1 MFSGATTQLSSLAG
15 KFGMTV
21 VRDCAFSYVGK
32 VPTALPCKLVP
43 CGKLIHLREAADRT
57 DIAGI
62 VTTPE
67 LAERVPQHLG
77 LAIADRP
84 LAAAY
89 ALHDYLV
96 GIPGLLWADF
106 ETEIAS
112 DAVIEAGAVIAR
124 RNVRIG
130 PGAHIAAGAVLHERT
145 IVGNRCSIGNHSVI
159 GSPAFEVETVDGR
172 QRIMPQAGGVL
183 IEDNVEILAQTVV
196 ARATFGGFTR
206 IGAGTKID
214 NLVHVGHDCSIGC
227 DVQIV
232 CGVKFGGRTVIGDR
246 VFIGSNAVTSPGLVI
261 GADARVSMGAVVVK
275 DVAEKQVV
283 SGHFAV
289 EHMKWL
295 RFISSALR

>member
-1 MFSGATTQLSSLAG
+1 MFSGATMQLSGFAG

-32 VPTALPCKLVP
+32 VPTALPRKLVP
-43 CGKLIHLREAADRT
+43 CGKLIHLREATDRS

-62 VTTPE
+62 VTTPD
-67 LAERVPQHLG
+67 LADRVPDHVG
-77 LAIADRP
+77 LAIAERP
-84 LAAAY
+84 LAAVY
-89 ALHDYLV
+89 ALHDHLV
-96 GIPGLLWADF
+96 AVPELLWTDF
-106 ETEIAS
+106 ETEIAP
-112 DAVIEAGAVIAR
+112 DALIEHGAIIAP

-130 PGAHIAAGAVLHERT
+130 GGSRIAAGAILHERT

-159 GSPAFEVETVDGR
+159 GSPAFEVEVVDGR

-183 IEDNVEILAQTVV
+183 IEDNVEILVQTVI

-206 IGAGTKID
+206 IGSGTKID
-214 NLVHVGHDCSIGC
+214 NLVHVGHDCKIGR

-232 CGVKFGGRTVIGDR
+232 CGAKFGGRTTIGDR
-246 VFIGSNAVTSPGLVI
+246 AFIGSNAVTSPGLTI
-261 GADARVSMGAVVVK
+261 GADARVSVGAVVVK

>member
-1 MFSGATTQLSSLAG
+1 MFSQATTQLSNFSG

-32 VPTALPCKLVP
+32 VPTVLPRKLVP
-43 CGKLIHLREAADRT
+43 CGKLIHLREAASRI

-67 LAERVPQHLG
+67 LAERVPPNIG
-77 LAIADRP
+77 LATADRP
-84 LAAAY
+84 LTATY
-89 ALHDYLV
+89 ALHEYLV
-96 GIPGLLWADF
+96 GVPGLLWADF
-106 ETEIAS
+106 DTEIAP
-112 DAVIEAGAVIAR
+112 DALIEGGAVIAP

-130 PGAHIAAGAVLHERT
+130 AGSHIAAGAILHERT
-145 IVGNRCSIGNHSVI
+145 IVGDGCSVGNHSVV
-159 GSPAFEVETVDGR
+159 GSSAFEVEVVDGQ
-172 QRIMPQAGGVL
+172 QRIMPQAGGVS
-183 IEDNVEILAQTVV
+183 IEDNVEILAHTVI

-214 NLVHVGHDCSIGC
+214 NLVHVGHDCSIGQ

-232 CGVKFGGRTVIGDR
+232 CGAKFGGRTTIGDR
-246 VFIGSNAVTSPGLVI
+246 SFIGSNAVTSPGLTI

-275 DVAEKQVV
+275 DVADRQVV